1 MKTKK
6 ITSSKPPGYMAQLT
20 PYLNNFLRLDG
31 PTLYT
36 PHQLNI
42 IPIKGQYKLTLDPRA
57 TSLSKIVFFRFKF
70 NKIPIAITP

>member
-42 IPIKGQYKLTLDPRA
+42 IPINGQYKLTLDPRA

-70 NKIPIAITP
+70 NKIP